1 MQEHVFQASAP
12 DPQAAAGR
20 WHAVCLCAE
29 WCGVCRQYRADF
41 ESLSS
46 RFPDIAFV
54 WVDVE
59 DEADLAG
66 DIDIETF
73 PSLVIADGEGAV
85 RFAGPL
91 TPQPE
96 VLARLIGSLRSAP
109 AASAAVGNVDAASDF
124 GAMLERLR
132 HRSDRA

>member
-1 MQEHVFQASAP
+1 MQEHVFPGSMPVLQAP
-12 DPQAAAGR
+12 DR
-20 WHAVCLCAE
+20 CWRVVCLCAE

-41 ESLSS
+41 DRLAS

-66 DIDIETF
+66 DLDIETF
-73 PSLVIADGEGAV
+73 PSLVIADGDGTV
-85 RFAGPL
+85 LFAGPL

-96 VLARLIGSLRSAP
+96 VLARLIGKLRSVPPVGSTGP
-109 AASAAVGNVDAASDF
+109 AADASGDY
-124 GAMLERLR
+124 AMLLDRLR
-132 HRSDRA
+132 RRSGPA